1 MAALVLWRSAYSRV
15 RASSRSTL
23 ARCSPRF
30 VAWRE
35 FTMDS
40 HALAPLFVRVP
51 LRAATMAVIMAAID
65 DGSMSRRKLHV
76 SCWLCLLQQQAS
88 PCRCA
93 CLYGIVYLNCPP
105 TPQTLTAATCTVVL
119 DRKLRASSGACI
131 CETTLCVSCLVH
143 TTVPYCPRRYQPV
156 SLLESR
162 LNLSLAHLNPLASH
176 SSGVESAEARAP
188 LRTSR
193 TLPSANRMVAII
205 ASLAATAMALRPL
218 PAPSTLRAPLI
229 QIQRTGRL
237 VSQSGFYNYAGQAAA
252 VGATSGSWRS
262 GLWWWPGALA
272 TDSGLGRASGIL
284 RRQWPRFGHW
294 TF

>member
-162 LNLSLAHLNPLASH
+162 LNLS
-176 SSGVESAEARAP
+176 
-188 LRTSR
+188 RTSQPTR
-193 TLPSANRMVAII
+193 FTFKRCRI
-205 ASLAATAMALRPL
+205 
-218 PAPSTLRAPLI
+218 
-229 QIQRTGRL
+229 G
-237 VSQSGFYNYAGQAAA
+237 
-252 VGATSGSWRS
+252 
-262 GLWWWPGALA
+262 
-272 TDSGLGRASGIL
+272 
-284 RRQWPRFGHW
+284 RRQERRFEHQGRFHPQIGWSPSSLLSRPRPWH
-294 TF
+294 